1 MKRNNELNRID
12 STAYGLSA
20 RTNPVKRND
29 NSIAIV
35 IDRKSRIVMKD
46 FDRILQIVD
55 HVQQKD
61 KHLTFVVATPAPV
74 CSKTKKA
81 LKSKKILTISPSD
94 I

>member
-1 MKRNNELNRID
+1 
-12 STAYGLSA
+12 
-20 RTNPVKRND
+20 
-29 NSIAIV
+29 
-35 IDRKSRIVMKD
+35 MKD

-61 KHLTFVVATPAPV
+61 KHLTFVVATPTPV